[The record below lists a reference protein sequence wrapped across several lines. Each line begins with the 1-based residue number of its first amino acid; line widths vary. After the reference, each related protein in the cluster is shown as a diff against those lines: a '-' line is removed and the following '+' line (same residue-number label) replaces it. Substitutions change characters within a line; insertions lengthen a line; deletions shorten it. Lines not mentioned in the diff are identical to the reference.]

1 MGTWLQ
7 GLLSESGFASFSRT
21 ATAVCVIFSCVWV
34 THIVW
39 KTQALPDLSGLTLFN
54 SAIYGLGKV
63 NETIQKSHDT
73 DASVAKVQNGN

>member
-1 MGTWLQ
+1 MNWVKQ
-7 GLLSESGFASFSRT
+7 MLSESGFASFSRT

-63 NETIQKSHDT
+63 NETIQKSHQA
-73 DASVAKVQNGN
+73 DATVEQAKNAN